1 MYVHSMSEAGDGDRE
16 SWGQIWG
23 KRWGPLSS
31 GKGLDFIL
39 EYWKVP
45 EMLPVRKDVAEFA
58 F

>member
-1 MYVHSMSEAGDGDRE
+1 MGTEKAGARFG
-16 SWGQIWG
+16 G